1 MNKNNLEIKIGY
13 TQGLMEVVEKEIK
26 QKTNN
31 QVLIKGD
38 DFMYLDFG
46 GTFERLLNLKSIGNI
61 SLVTRDVN
69 FNPAYLS
76 KHKDVLKNLIDTVF
90 GQSKDKFKTFRISCA
105 GSDSEEVKSIIKYIE
120 NEYSLYESLEADLKI
135 NIYKVKNSWEISV
148 QVTKRPLSYRL
159 YKVANMSGAMDAN
172 IAYALNYFCELES
185 KKTYLNIFSG
195 SATLLIEAAQE
206 YNNLQT
212 LIGFDSSKQNL
223 SLGYHNVQKAGLI
236 EKIKLFEYDI
246 FSKPELGKFDVIVA
260 DLPFGMAISKSEDLS
275 KLYQMFI
282 EYAYMYLNE
291 DGVLGIYTS
300 EHDTFMDVLDINK
313 WKVVKTVKLKLVT
326 NINSYLYPKIILCK
340 KI

>member
-13 TQGLMEVVEKEIK
+13 IQGLMEVVEKEIK

-31 QVLIKGD
+31 QILIKGD

-46 GTFERLLNLKSIGNI
+46 GTFEQLLNLKSIGNI
-61 SLVTRDVN
+61 SLVTRDVK

-76 KHKDVLKNLIDTVF
+76 KHKDVLKSLIDTVF
-90 GQSKDKFKTFRISCA
+90 DQSKDKFKTFRISCA

-120 NEYSLYESLEADLKI
+120 NEYSIYENLEADLKI

-172 IAYALNYFCELES
+172 IAYALNYFCELKS

-212 LIGFDSSKQNL
+212 LIGFDNSKQNL
-223 SLGYHNVQKAGLI
+223 SLGYQNVQKAGLI
-236 EKIKLFEYDI
+236 KKIKLFEYDI

-300 EHDTFMDVLDINK
+300 EYNTFMDVLDISK
-313 WKVVKTVKLKLVT
+313 WKVVKTVELKLVT